1 MSTSSEEVTAMGLFR
16 SSESVIRF
24 MPWFGV
30 LVLVG
35 IVGSI
40 FFPFEE
46 KEKGRKKAVPD
57 KIEKAGPKN

>member
-1 MSTSSEEVTAMGLFR
+1 MGLFR